1 NIGFMIPLLMVKST
15 LTAFFSG
22 VNSVVPTEMIADTV
36 DYMEWATGQRSEGM
50 SFSVLTLIGKLNG
63 AVARSVGSL
72 LISVIGYQTSQTH
85 AVIPQTEAVKFR
97 IFAMNSIVPTLLGIF
112 SVIPMFFYDLVGDK
126 HKRIL
131 EELALR
137 REEIANLASSE

>member
-1 NIGFMIPLLMVKST
+1 
-15 LTAFFSG
+15 
-22 VNSVVPTEMIADTV
+22 
-36 DYMEWATGQRSEGM
+36 
-50 SFSVLTLIGKLNG
+50 
-63 AVARSVGSL
+63 
-72 LISVIGYQTSQTH
+72 
-85 AVIPQTEAVKFR
+85 
-97 IFAMNSIVPTLLGIF
+97 MNSIVPTLLGIF